1 VQELDAM
8 IKRGREQKLEIFRV
22 AQEATAVYI
31 SGSGSS
37 DSSSGEDVATSSG
50 GGSAAGEAA
59 AGGGGSEGDGELG
72 GLSDADIEAMDA
84 ATLRRLLL
92 ARGQPASGKMSKLRE
107 RLREARDA

>member
-1 VQELDAM
+1 M

-37 DSSSGEDVATSSG
+37 SSDENVATTSG
-50 GGSAAGEAA
+50 GGSAAGEPAA
-59 AGGGGSEGDGELG
+59 TGGSGGEEELR